1 MLQSEPAQRECI
13 NQGINIRHQHYDIL
27 YLGIIPEDVPFF
39 CQEDEVDDIR
49 WFDIEWIEKYIE
61 EKRMLHMIKKIRTL
75 WK

>member
-39 CQEDEVDDIR
+39 RQEDEVDDIR
-49 WFDIEWIEKYIE
+49 WFDIE
-61 EKRMLHMIKKIRTL
+61 
-75 WK
+75 